1 MSSSSS
7 SSAAKAPEKTHS
19 VKLVINPT
27 EKKVVYAEAGK
38 DFVDLLFSLLTLP
51 LKTVTKILSEEAMP
65 GSLTNLHG
73 SIETLDD
80 IYMEPPVTK
89 EVLLS
94 PEVHPLL
101 RWQLMAIL
109 PSPASPTTSPPT
121 KYYRCNAM
129 YYNRCRDFV
138 TTDPTDKCSVCGNS
152 MGTEVTLRAPTKPA
166 PSVGKSGKSV
176 RDLVGYVITDDLFV
190 LPITTLSLVK
200 KMDITD
206 TTILEEKDIAVG
218 NAELCDI
225 QIAMNSTGTKK
236 GCPNISIGLDWHFL
250 NEVICFN

>member
-7 SSAAKAPEKTHS
+7 SSDLEKTHS
-19 VKLVINPT
+19 VKLVFNPK

-51 LKTVTKILSEEAMP
+51 LKTVTMILSEEAML

-73 SIETLDD
+73 SVEALDD

-101 RWQLMAIL
+101 REQLMAIL
-109 PSPASPTTSPPT
+109 PSPASQTTSPPT
-121 KYYRCNAM
+121 RYYRCNYGWCSSQFIA
-129 YYNRCRDFV
+129 
-138 TTDPTDKCSVCGNS
+138 TDPVDRCPNCGNL
-152 MGTEVTLRAPTKPA
+152 MDTEVTIRAPTKPA
-166 PSVGKSGKSV
+166 SSVGKSGKNV

-190 LPITTLSLVK
+190 LPITTLSLAK

-206 TTILEEKDIAVG
+206 TSILGEKDIAVG
-218 NAELCDI
+218 KTECIEILKASLQSETVLTDAFQNHLE
-225 QIAMNSTGTKK
+225 
-236 GCPNISIGLDWHFL
+236 
-250 NEVICFN
+250 

>member
-7 SSAAKAPEKTHS
+7 LSDTNAPEKKHS
-19 VKLVINPT
+19 VKLVINRK

-38 DFVDLLFSLLTLP
+38 DFADLLFSLLTLP

-73 SIETLDD
+73 SVEALED
-80 IYMEPPVTK
+80 IYMEQPVTK
-89 EVLLS
+89 DVLLS

-101 RWQLMAIL
+101 RGQLMAIL
-109 PSPASPTTSPPT
+109 PSSASTTTELP
-121 KYYRCNAM
+121 KRYYRCNAV
-129 YYNRCRDFV
+129 YYNSCRNSI
-138 TTDPTDKCSVCGNS
+138 TTDPTHKCSHCGNS
-152 MGTEVTLRAPTKPA
+152 MSTELTLRT
-166 PSVGKSGKSV
+166 PSTTNPVVASGKSV

-200 KMDITD
+200 KMEITD

-218 NAELCDI
+218 KAECIEILKACLLSETVLTDAFH
-225 QIAMNSTGTKK
+225 QH
-236 GCPNISIGLDWHFL
+236 L
-250 NEVICFN
+250 E